1 MKTLAIN
8 GGPRYRSEAW
18 PSRGHFGIEEKKTAM
33 QLFDEAIASG
43 NAFGYG
49 GIQEQAFCEEFA
61 QFLGGGY
68 ADGVNSGTT
77 AVYVALAALKPRPF
91 TEVIVSAVT
100 DPGGIMPIVMQ
111 NCIPVIADTMPNSYN
126 TGPKQIEEV
135 ISERTSAIIVAHIG
149 GEPLDIVE
157 IMKLAKKHKLPV
169 IEDCSQSHAAKING
183 NYAGSFGDAAAFSVM
198 FGKHFCCGGQGGIV
212 FTKNPDI
219 YQSIRHVSD
228 RGKPYGVANANGN
241 LIASLNFNMDE
252 LHAAIGRAQL
262 RKLPAIVA
270 QRQAFARILVAN
282 GLDASR
288 AIIIPKLETGMEHSY
303 WWWRLSFAAGQIPCS
318 KTEFCAALQ
327 AEGLPILPSYRNAL
341 PYTFEW
347 FQNRQNKH
355 PWNNPL
361 YQGDATIAPFTPNAF
376 NAMEANFNLAICE
389 SWGEKEAEDIIAII
403 NKVENS
409 YQKR

>member
-8 GGPRYRSEAW
+8 GGTPYRNAPW
-18 PSRGHFGIEEKKTAM
+18 PPRGHVGIEEKEAAI

-49 GIQEQAFCEEFA
+49 GNQEQAFCEEFA

-77 AVYVALAALKPRPF
+77 AVYVALAALKPKPF
-91 TEVIVSAVT
+91 TEVVVSAVT
-100 DPGGIMPIVMQ
+100 DPGGIMPIVML
-111 NCIPVIADTMPNSYN
+111 NCIPIIADTMPNSYN
-126 TGPKQIEEV
+126 TGTAQIEEV

-149 GEPLDIVE
+149 GEPLDIVG
-157 IMKLAKKHKLPV
+157 IMKLAHKYKVPV
-169 IEDCSQSHAAKING
+169 IEDCSQSHGAKING
-183 NYAGSFGDAAAFSVM
+183 KYVGSFGDAAAFSVM

-212 FTKNPDI
+212 FTKNPEL
-219 YQSIRHVSD
+219 YKSVRHASD
-228 RGKPYGVANANGN
+228 RGKPYGVPNANGN

-252 LHAAIGRAQL
+252 LHAAIGRTQL
-262 RKLPAIVA
+262 KKLPAIVA
-270 QRQAFARILVAN
+270 QRQNFARMLIAK
-282 GLDASR
+282 GLAESR
-288 AIIIPKLETGMEHSY
+288 AIAIPELATGMEHSY
-303 WWWRLSFAAGQIPCS
+303 WWWRLSFVAEHMTCS

-327 AEGLPILPSYRNAL
+327 AEGLPIVASYRNAL

-361 YQGDATIAPFTPNAF
+361 YQGDATSEPHTPNAF
-376 NAMEANFNLAICE
+376 AAMNSNFNLPICE
-389 SWGEKEAEDIIAII
+389 SWGEKEADDIIAMIR
-403 NKVENS
+403 KVEKI